1 MIIKKIDINSIFPIT
16 INKIIKILE
25 DVNRLRKSISSSPYK
40 LELTVFVIVR
50 IESLNELSKLSPPAD
65 RMLDKRKMLIKKQI
79 KIKKEEFKLLLLILF
94 SVFNI
99 RWSIIVLGETSLKIS
114 ITEDLKSMYSLKN
127 LIPDEFEIIDPP
139 MIVKNKKIK

>member
-1 MIIKKIDINSIFPIT
+1 MTFLISKKIDINSIFPIT

-79 KIKKEEFKLLLLILF
+79 KIKKDEFIFSLLILC
-94 SVFNI
+94 SVF
-99 RWSIIVLGETSLKIS
+99 K
-114 ITEDLKSMYSLKN
+114 M
-127 LIPDEFEIIDPP
+127 F
-139 MIVKNKKIK
+139 

>member
-1 MIIKKIDINSIFPIT
+1 LIIKKIDINSIFPIT

-99 RWSIIVLGETSLKIS
+99 R
-114 ITEDLKSMYSLKN
+114 
-127 LIPDEFEIIDPP
+127 
-139 MIVKNKKIK
+139 

>member
-50 IESLNELSKLSPPAD
+50 IESLNELSKSIPLV
-65 RMLDKRKMLIKKQI
+65 LDTDKDKNAYKKT
-79 KIKKEEFKLLLLILF
+79 
-94 SVFNI
+94 N
-99 RWSIIVLGETSLKIS
+99 
-114 ITEDLKSMYSLKN
+114 KN
-127 LIPDEFEIIDPP
+127 
-139 MIVKNKKIK
+139 